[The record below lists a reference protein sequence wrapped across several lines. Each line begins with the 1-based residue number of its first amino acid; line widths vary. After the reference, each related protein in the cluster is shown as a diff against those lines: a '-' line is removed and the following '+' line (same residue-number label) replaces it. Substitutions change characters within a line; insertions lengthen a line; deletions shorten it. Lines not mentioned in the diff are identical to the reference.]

1 MNAGQSWAAAY
12 KPGEL
17 VVVMK
22 PFMGELSR
30 IGLGLLTRC
39 DIPPAGGLQIPVVE
53 VLIFGKIIKCSLGE
67 IRHMTPKEI
76 KQGELGAG
84 INEKLL
90 DYEALNREDEETIR
104 NVPRVGELALGNESH
119 TDDLQNPVLVVDI
132 KNASVVV
139 DDESQTFYVD
149 NHHGITWFDEL
160 PDDIPMAQ
168 IIFNGA
174 LFWLPLNWL
183 TRIPSAS

>member
-1 MNAGQSWAAAY
+1 MNAGHDWDLPY
-12 KPGEL
+12 KAGDL
-17 VVVMK
+17 VMVFK
-22 PFMGELSR
+22 YGRSR
-30 IGLGLLTRC
+30 EYEVGLVTKC
-39 DIPPAGGLQIPVVE
+39 NMPPRGSLQIPETE
-53 VLIFGKIIKCSLGE
+53 VLIGGDIIKISFEE
-67 IRHMTPKEI
+67 IRQMTTEI
-76 KQGELGAG
+76 ESADGQ
-84 INEKLL
+84 NEKLL
-90 DYEALNREDEETIR
+90 DYEALNREDEETLR
-104 NVPRVGELALGNESH
+104 NTPRVGELALGNESH